1 MNASPL
7 TTLARRAFL
16 TLVALFIAA
25 PLVVVIG
32 VSFNTTRR
40 MSFPPTE
47 LSLKWYAAFFKDAE
61 WMASLRTSLTISVL
75 AALVAVAIALPIAYA
90 VWRYRSKA
98 AKTLAGVGSGL
109 FLLPGVVTALM
120 FSAFWGVIGHVGRI
134 ENVILSHSVILLGIP
149 VAMLS
154 VGFQAIEKSLIE
166 AAQTMGAGDAEA
178 FRMVVRPVMT
188 PYILCALVYVFVL
201 SLNEYLIAYMVAG
214 FSVQTLPIRIFSSMR
229 SGYEPTMCVGAV
241 IFMVLGFAAF
251 SFLAMIGDLP
261 KLMGRHRPL
270 EA

>member
-1 MNASPL
+1 MNGGLLS
-7 TTLARRAFL
+7 TLLRRGFL
-16 TLVALFIAA
+16 TLVAAFIAA

-32 VSFNTTRR
+32 VSFNETRR
-40 MSFPPTE
+40 MSFPPTA
-47 LSLKWYAAFFKDAE
+47 LSLKWYKAFFADTA
-61 WMASLRTSLTISVL
+61 WMKSLETSLSISVL
-75 AALVAVAIALPIAYA
+75 AAFIAVAVALPIAYA
-90 VWRYRSKA
+90 VWRYNSKA
-98 AKTLAGVGSGL
+98 AKALAGVGSGL

-120 FSAFWGVIGHVGRI
+120 FSAFWGVVGHVGRI
-134 ENVILSHSVILLGIP
+134 ENVVLSHSVILLGIP

-154 VGFQAIEKSLIE
+154 VGFQSIERALIE

-178 FRMVVRPVMT
+178 FRMVVRPAMT

-214 FSVQTLPIRIFSSMR
+214 FSVQTLPIRIFTSLR

-241 IFMVLGFAAF
+241 IFMALGFSAF
-251 SFLAMIGDLP
+251 SLLAAIGDLP

>member
-1 MNASPL
+1 MNGGLLS
-7 TTLARRAFL
+7 TLLRRGFL
-16 TLVALFIAA
+16 TLVAAFIAA

-32 VSFNTTRR
+32 VSFNETRR
-40 MSFPPTE
+40 MSFPPTA
-47 LSLKWYAAFFKDAE
+47 LSLKWYKAFFADTA
-61 WMASLRTSLTISVL
+61 WMKSLETSLSISVL
-75 AALVAVAIALPIAYA
+75 AAFIAVAVALPIAYA
-90 VWRYRSKA
+90 VWRYNSKA
-98 AKTLAGVGSGL
+98 ATALAGVGAGL

-120 FSAFWGVIGHVGRI
+120 FSAFWGVVGHVGRI
-134 ENVILSHSVILLGIP
+134 ENVVLSHSVILLGIP

-154 VGFQAIEKSLIE
+154 VGFQSIERALIE

-178 FRMVVRPVMT
+178 FRMVVRPAMT

-214 FSVQTLPIRIFSSMR
+214 FSVQTLPIRIFTSLR

-241 IFMVLGFAAF
+241 MFMALGFSAF
-251 SFLAMIGDLP
+251 SLLAAIGDLP